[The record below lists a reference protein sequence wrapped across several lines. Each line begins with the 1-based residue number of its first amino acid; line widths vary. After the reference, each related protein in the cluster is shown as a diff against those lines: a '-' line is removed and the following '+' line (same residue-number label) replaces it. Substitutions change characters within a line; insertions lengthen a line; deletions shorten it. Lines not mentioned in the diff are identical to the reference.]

1 MQLIVYV
8 IQSASHA
15 RCSVVEIMGRHCGD
29 LTVWGAIASGAED
42 LIVPEK
48 GINMDEIVA
57 QIEEGKNVKR
67 NIFIV
72 TLAEINDRC
81 S

>member
-8 IQSASHA
+8 IHQHHML
-15 RCSVVEIMGRHCGD
+15 VVVLLKFMGRHCGD
-29 LTVWGAIASGAED
+29 LTVWGAIASGAEE

-57 QIEEGKNVKR
+57 QIEEGKKASKET
-67 NIFIV
+67 FAS
-72 TLAEINDRC
+72 LL
-81 S
+81 